1 MSNSKE
7 IHNSVY
13 YRMIKTTEVISGNAV
28 VMYGLEAFSDS
39 GFISIS
45 ALSTDKNRISSM
57 VDRLNQCEMELSQ
70 LQGIIDR
77 FLEGE

>member
-13 YRMIKTTEVISGNAV
+13 YRMIKTTEVISGRAV
-28 VMYGLEAFSDS
+28 TMYGFEAFSDG

-45 ALSTDKNRISSM
+45 ALSTDKNRISSL
-57 VDRLNQCEMELSQ
+57 VDSLNQCEMKLSQ
-70 LQGIIDR
+70 LQEVIDG
-77 FLEGE
+77 FLKSK